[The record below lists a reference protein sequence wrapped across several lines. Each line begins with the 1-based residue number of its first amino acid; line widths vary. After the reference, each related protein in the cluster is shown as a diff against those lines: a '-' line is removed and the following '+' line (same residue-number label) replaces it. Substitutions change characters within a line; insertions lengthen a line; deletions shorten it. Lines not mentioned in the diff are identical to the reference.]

1 MLLLPTWFSSLSS
14 FISSAIQSF
23 WSCSTWQDLP
33 LATNTV
39 KKKIPQNRNWKSH
52 LCHRINQGA
61 VVGCWKIPGEKKEKE
76 KKRWKVFPPLLG
88 VRPVFHHFNALPA
101 ELRRGR
107 LSRYNL
113 WMVFRQSPHR
123 RHLLKCHLPHNLSTD
138 SLSIV
143 HFYCCSQ
150 SH

>member
-33 LATNTV
+33 RATNTM
-39 KKKIPQNRNWKSH
+39 KKKIPPNRNWKSH

-143 HFYCCSQ
+143 HSYCCSQ